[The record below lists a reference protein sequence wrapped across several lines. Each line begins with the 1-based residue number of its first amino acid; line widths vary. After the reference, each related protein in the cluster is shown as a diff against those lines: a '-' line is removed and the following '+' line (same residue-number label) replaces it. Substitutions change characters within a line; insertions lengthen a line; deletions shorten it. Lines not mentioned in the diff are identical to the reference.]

1 MGTSG
6 KLTKSEEI
14 LYFGSRCRRGSFGT
28 QATATQDASRWSP
41 PGQQPGGPAASEASP
56 HHGGGCPF
64 LAVGYWTT
72 LVQHRSKLVLW
83 IDKEWGGAAGLVWY
97 LLSERRVLGGGETEL
112 PLGDGEP
119 FWFRSFVRKNCSSLH
134 SWRSSYLVYALF
146 GRPACRAFDFVR
158 GTLRNWLMLSQV

>member
-72 LVQHRSKLVLW
+72 LVQHRSKLVLG
-83 IDKEWGGAAGLVWY
+83 IDKEWGWGSWPSLV
-97 LLSERRVLGGGETEL
+97 
-112 PLGDGEP
+112 P
-119 FWFRSFVRKNCSSLH
+119 FE
-134 SWRSSYLVYALF
+134 
-146 GRPACRAFDFVR
+146 
-158 GTLRNWLMLSQV
+158 